1 MPALNFKPQF
11 VPFIL
16 DGRKTH
22 TIRATRKY
30 PVKAGDT
37 LYLYTGLRHKGAKL
51 LMAVECVKAEQIEI
65 LAVAQRAPSTALNFM
80 ITISGQVLDVSEKE
94 ALARRDGF
102 RDFAEMMSFWDGR
115 LPFSGQI
122 IHWKKR

>member
-30 PVKAGDT
+30 PVKQGDT

-51 LMAVECVKAEQIEI
+51 LMEVPCVRVEEI
-65 LAVAQRAPSTALNFM
+65 RITRSLYRGIASFHIYIGGQMLAPDEKESLAV
-80 ITISGQVLDVSEKE
+80 
-94 ALARRDGF
+94 RDGF
-102 RDFAEMMSFWDGR
+102 SDFAEMMNFWDGR
-115 LPFSGQI
+115 LPFHGQI
-122 IHWKKR
+122 IHWKKSAK